1 MNKMKTIRE
10 TGKVF
15 FGKEWTAAEKILIIA
30 NCILLG
36 AVLGVLFGP
45 RKGALTIGSN
55 NGNGMSP
62 LCDYE
67 EGWIDE
73 ED

>member
-1 MNKMKTIRE
+1 MNRLKTLRE
-10 TGKVF
+10 AGKIF
-15 FGKEWTAAEKILIIA
+15 FGKEWSTTEKMLVIV
-30 NCILLG
+30 NCVLLG
-36 AVLGVLFGP
+36 ALLGIIIGP

-55 NGNGMSP
+55 NGNGMAQP
-62 LCDYE
+62 CDFE